1 MSCASFKSKILISAG
16 EEPKTKHPWN
26 KIQRGERERE
36 RDVSAKVGRPKVLN
50 VLGCLISF

>member
-16 EEPKTKHPWN
+16 EEPKTKHLWN
-26 KIQRGERERE
+26 KIQRGERE

-50 VLGCLISF
+50 VLGSLISF